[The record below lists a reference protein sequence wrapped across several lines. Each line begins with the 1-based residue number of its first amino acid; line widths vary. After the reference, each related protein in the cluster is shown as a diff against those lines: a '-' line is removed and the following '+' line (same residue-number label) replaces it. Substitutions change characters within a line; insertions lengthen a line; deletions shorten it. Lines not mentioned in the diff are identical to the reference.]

1 MTNDIDAKDFG
12 THFDDNGM
20 IYPENAFDSVFVNK
34 SYLKKENFSYRS
46 FRSLFVRLRASAWL
60 AAGTHVHAR
69 IFCVSRPNS
78 ARTSSHVTHNSDF
91 ASNRQRQGYLSAIGK
106 Q

>member
-1 MTNDIDAKDFG
+1 MTNDIDARDFG

-34 SYLKKENFSYRS
+34 SYFIKKRFSYRS
-46 FRSLFVRLRASAWL
+46 FQSRVGRLVAV
-60 AAGTHVHAR
+60 GEHVVVR

-78 ARTSSHVTHNSDF
+78 APTTSHVTNNSDF
-91 ASNRQRQGYLSAIGK
+91 ASCFLFFFSGNDRAI
-106 Q
+106 